1 MTESSLAS
9 AHINVW
15 KREPTMRELLVWV
28 VLSCFLFDVGASVLN
43 GWHTLVFN
51 YGDNLAYLQEAQAI
65 RNWNF
70 RGLGV
75 QHFMGYP
82 YAIAALS
89 LMFHLPLDFTLSL
102 VAGTASLAS
111 TLIVARLFDPWVAAY
126 FAFTNLAWLQLSF
139 LGGSEPLAVAL
150 GLAAFWSFRRG
161 HALPAALLA
170 SLATTVRPLMFA
182 ALVAIG
188 ITLLLQKR
196 YAKFL
201 AALGIGLAIGLL
213 YAWPLYHYFGD
224 PLLTVH
230 SYTSRDYG
238 GAGATGPHGHLFGWP
253 FHGIIAGTLAYPA
266 PWTNLLESFVW
277 IALVLAGTLAMF
289 RSGYRQYARAH
300 PAEAIFAGLF
310 ICAILSYDYVI
321 WARSAF
327 MRFSIPVMPFV
338 FFALL
343 RWLPKDRLPGR
354 LTNDR
359 RILLPLA
366 TLGTLLA
373 VCSAVGIKN
382 VFHYLR

>member
-1 MTESSLAS
+1 LIYSETVTDATFEPER
-9 AHINVW
+9 INLSN
-15 KREPTMRELLVWV
+15 REPTLRELLVWV
-28 VLSCFLFDVGASVLN
+28 GLSCVLFDVAASVLN

-65 RNWNF
+65 RHWDF
-70 RGLGV
+70 HGLGV

-82 YAIAALS
+82 YAIAAVS
-89 LMFHLPLDFTLSL
+89 LIFHLPLDFTLSL
-102 VAGTASLAS
+102 VAGLASLVS
-111 TLIVARLFDPWVAAY
+111 TLIVARLFGAWVAAY

-150 GLAAFWSFRRG
+150 GLAAFWSFRRD
-161 HALPAALLA
+161 HALRAALLA

-182 ALVAIG
+182 ALVGIG
-188 ITLLLQKR
+188 IALLLQKR

-201 AALGIGLAIGLL
+201 AALGIGVATGLL
-213 YAWPLYHYFGD
+213 YAWPLARYFGD

-238 GAGATGPHGHLFGWP
+238 GAGATGPHGHLFAWP
-253 FHGIIAGTLAYPA
+253 FQGIIVGTLAYPA

-277 IALVLAGTLAMF
+277 IALVLLGTLAMF

-310 ICAILSYDYVI
+310 IYAIFSYDYVI

-327 MRFSIPVMPFV
+327 MRFSIPAMPFV
-338 FFALL
+338 FFALP
-343 RWLPKDRLPGR
+343 RWLPK
-354 LTNDR
+354 DR

-366 TLGTLLA
+366 TLATLLA

-382 VFHYLR
+382 VFHFLR